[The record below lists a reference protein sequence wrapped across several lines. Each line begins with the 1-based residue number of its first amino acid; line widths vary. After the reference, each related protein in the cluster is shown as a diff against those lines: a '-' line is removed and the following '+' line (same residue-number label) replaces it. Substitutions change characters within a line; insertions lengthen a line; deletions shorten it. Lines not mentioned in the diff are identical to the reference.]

1 MIRSHGMYKKACICI
16 GFIVSLSS
24 LSLQARA
31 QSQSGIGPV
40 MLAPANSSIIESGT
54 EIVLKLREELT
65 TDKKKLKAGY
75 RFQMEVAEPVR
86 LNNQIIIPSGTPAI
100 GEVTEVRNKGMWG
113 KSGYIEARA
122 ISMRIGGRTIRLS
135 GSFDD
140 KGAAGTEI
148 IPVVGFFTS
157 GRSATI
163 ASGSTV
169 KAFLDEDIV
178 VAQPPATSPAPAKP
192 APK

>member
-1 MIRSHGMYKKACICI
+1 MIRLNRMFKNACKCI
-16 GFIVSLSS
+16 GFILSLSS
-24 LSLQARA
+24 VSFQVDA
-31 QSQSGIGPV
+31 QSAIEPV
-40 MLAPANSSIIESGT
+40 ILAPANGSVIQSGT

-86 LNNQIIIPSGTPAI
+86 LNNQIIIPPGTPAI

-140 KGAAGTEI
+140 KGAPGTDI

>member
-1 MIRSHGMYKKACICI
+1 MSKNACICI
-16 GFIVSLSS
+16 SLIFSMSSVSA
-24 LSLQARA
+24 QAFA
-31 QSQSGIGPV
+31 QSVIDPV
-40 MLAPANSSIIESGT
+40 ILAPANASVIESGT
-54 EIVLKLREELT
+54 EIVLRLREELT

-75 RFQMEVAEPVR
+75 RFQMEVAEPLR

-100 GEVTEVRNKGMWG
+100 GEVTDVRNKGMWG

-135 GSFDD
+135 GTFDD
-140 KGAAGTEI
+140 KGAAGTDL

-157 GRSATI
+157 GSSATI
-163 ASGSTV
+163 AAGSTV

-178 VAQPPATSPAPAKP
+178 VAKPTVPAPTPAPAKP

>member
-1 MIRSHGMYKKACICI
+1 MMIRLNSALKNACMSI
-16 GFIVSLSS
+16 GFIFSMSSVSA
-24 LSLQARA
+24 QALT
-31 QSQSGIGPV
+31 QSALEPV
-40 MLAPANSSIIESGT
+40 ILAPANGSVIESGT
-54 EIVLKLREELT
+54 EIVLRLREELT

-75 RFQMEVAEPVR
+75 RFQMEVAEPLR

-135 GSFDD
+135 GTFDD
-140 KGAAGTEI
+140 KGAAGTDI

-157 GRSATI
+157 GSSATI
-163 ASGSTV
+163 ATGSTV

-178 VAQPPATSPAPAKP
+178 VAQSPAPTPAPAKP

>member
-1 MIRSHGMYKKACICI
+1 M
-16 GFIVSLSS
+16 SS
-24 LSLQARA
+24 VPVPAEA
-31 QSQSGIGPV
+31 QSAIEPV
-40 MLAPANSSIIESGT
+40 ILAPANGSVIQSGT
-54 EIVLKLREELT
+54 EVVLKLREELT

-86 LNNQIIIPSGTPAI
+86 LNNQIIIPPGTPAI

-178 VAQPPATSPAPAKP
+178 VAQQPAATPAKP

>member
-1 MIRSHGMYKKACICI
+1 MIRSNRMFKNACICI
-16 GFIVSLSS
+16 GFILLLSS
-24 LSLQARA
+24 VSEEAWA
-31 QSQSGIGPV
+31 QSAIDPV
-40 MLAPANSSIIESGT
+40 ILATANGSVIESGT
-54 EIVLKLREELT
+54 EIVLRLREELK

-75 RFQMEVAEPVR
+75 RFQMEVAEPLR
-86 LNNQIIIPSGTPAI
+86 LNSQIIIPSGTPAI

-140 KGAAGTEI
+140 KGAAGTDI

-178 VAQPPATSPAPAKP
+178 IAKPTVPAPTPAPAKP